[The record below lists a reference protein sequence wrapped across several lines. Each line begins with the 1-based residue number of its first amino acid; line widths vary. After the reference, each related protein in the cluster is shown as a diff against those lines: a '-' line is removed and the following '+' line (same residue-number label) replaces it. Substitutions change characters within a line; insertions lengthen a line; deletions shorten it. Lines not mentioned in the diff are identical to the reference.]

1 MRADERNALSVRLAQ
16 QRPCGKKL
24 RAPLG
29 TRIECIVCVDVIE
42 LCGTS
47 SSKPRDNEVYHK
59 RCDHDTERDGLRD

>member
-1 MRADERNALSVRLAQ
+1 MSAMLS
-16 QRPCGKKL
+16 PCGKKT

-59 RCDHDTERDGLRD
+59 RCDHDTERDGLRYRNGAKRLFLRL